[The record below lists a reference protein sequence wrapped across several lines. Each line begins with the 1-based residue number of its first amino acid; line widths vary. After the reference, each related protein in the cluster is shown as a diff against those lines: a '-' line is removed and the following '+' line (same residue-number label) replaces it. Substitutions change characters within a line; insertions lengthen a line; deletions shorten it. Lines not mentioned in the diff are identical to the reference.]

1 MANATSET
9 TQRPNERINVGVRL
23 KEAREYLGLSQQEV
37 ATALNLPRTAVSM
50 MESGQ
55 RGVDSLELKA
65 LSKLYQRPMAFF
77 TGEEEE
83 VLGADVGADVA
94 LLAKQVAKL
103 SDQDRSELLRFSEFL
118 MQRSQVRSRDGN
130 DPT

>member
-1 MANATSET
+1 MANT
-9 TQRPNERINVGVRL
+9 TGSSHPNERENIGARL

-55 RGVDSLELKA
+55 RGVESLELKA
-65 LSKLYQRPMAFF
+65 LAKLYQRPVAYF
-77 TGEEEE
+77 TGEDEE
-83 VLGADVGADVA
+83 LGAGVGADVA

-103 SDQDRSELLRFSEFL
+103 SDQDRGELMRFSEFL
-118 MQRSQVRSRDGN
+118 MQRSQARPRND

>member
-1 MANATSET
+1 MVNPATES
-9 TQRPNERINVGVRL
+9 RSHPNERADIGARL

-37 ATALNLPRTAVSM
+37 ATALALPRTAVSM

-55 RGVDSLELKA
+55 RGVDLLELKA
-65 LSKLYQRPMAFF
+65 LAKLYQRPMAFF
-77 TGEEEE
+77 SGDEE
-83 VLGADVGADVA
+83 VLGSRVGADVA

-118 MQRSQVRSRDGN
+118 MQRSHMRSRD
-130 DPT
+130 DDAA